1 MKKNCSVIVLLL
13 LVIALFSGCGGDSTV
28 PVITTPT
35 PVTTPSVTPSESE
48 IISTLTE
55 LESQQALISAKNGGT
70 VSLGDIEVEIADNSM
85 SEDTSVEISR
95 VNINSNG
102 ALKSSDVTTGYEIS
116 TGLIDEDEE
125 LTEPAKVTFKNV
137 SSNQRPALY
146 NGQSWFPVDDYEY
159 DPNTGELSLWINFI
173 DNDTNEYI
181 ESGGEESSV
190 ETPIVIALNNDTGY
204 DKELITNN
212 GNGHFKIF
220 YNNSEEDYV
229 KTMEPILEQAYE
241 YYQALGYKE
250 PVKAL
255 INRKT
260 GTSKYIYTYVYSN
273 MGNKY
278 DGYKGVAWTAGY
290 LGYNRNLLDLSE
302 PVNQSTFYHEILHL
316 IQYAY
321 SGDRST
327 YKSWFSES
335 MCTSMQYYAIN
346 KPQEKYDLSDG
357 RWNRDLLWDEIFNQM
372 SSNSQNNYNKYIIW
386 SYMMNRS
393 GLKNKLFQNM
403 MTDLKP
409 ADIVEPEKL
418 NMAFKKNVG
427 QSLPLLM
434 NDLIEDYYVYGKFF
448 NSDYFSKLS
457 DRSSGQPYSAVID
470 RDSINPGTWAENYV
484 INPLS
489 MRYICY
495 KAGNY
500 EGNFE
505 LNFSNLSSNCK
516 IRIFPMKKDN
526 DGSYSI
532 SPVEEVTV
540 NVTKKY
546 TFGSDMTHLFVFIEN
561 TSMSSNAKVSVS
573 TWKS

>member
-1 MKKNCSVIVLLL
+1 MKKNCSLIILLL
-13 LVIALFSGCGGDSTV
+13 LVISLSSGCGGDSTV
-28 PVITTPT
+28 PVIITPT
-35 PVTTPSVTPSESE
+35 AGPTPSVTSPDSE

-95 VNINSNG
+95 VSINSNG

-116 TGLIDEDEE
+116 TGLKDEDEE
-125 LTEPAKVTFKNV
+125 LTEPARVTFKNV
-137 SSNQRPALY
+137 SANQRPALY

-159 DPNTGELSLWINFI
+159 DPNTGKMSLWINFI

-204 DKELITNN
+204 DKELITNK
-212 GNGHFKIF
+212 GHFKIF
-220 YNNSEEDYV
+220 YNNGDEDYV
-229 KTMEPILEQAYE
+229 KTMEPILEEAYE
-241 YYQALGYKE
+241 YYQTLGYKE

-290 LGYNRNLLDLSE
+290 LGYNRNLLDLSK

-346 KPQEKYDLSDG
+346 RPGEKYDLSDG

-393 GLKNKLFQNM
+393 SLKNRLFQNM

-409 ADIVEPEKL
+409 ADIENPEKL
-418 NMAFKKNVG
+418 SFAFQKNVG
-427 QSLPLLM
+427 KSLPLLM
-434 NDLIEDYYVYGKFF
+434 NDLIEDYYIYGKFF

-457 DRSSGQPYSAVID
+457 DRSSGQPYSSIIN
-470 RDSINPGTWAENYV
+470 RDSINPGTWSEDYT
-484 INPLS
+484 ISPLS

-495 KAGNY
+495 KSGNY

-505 LNFSNLSSNCK
+505 LNFSNLSSSCK
-516 IRIFPMKKDN
+516 IRIFPMKKDS
-526 DGSYSI
+526 DGSYTI
-532 SPVEEVTV
+532 SPVEEVTGS
-540 NVTKKY
+540 VTKKY
-546 TFGSDMTHLFVFIEN
+546 TFGSDMTHLFVLIEN
-561 TSMSSNAKVSVS
+561 TSMGSNAKVSVS